1 MAFLNGETVAL
12 SVELRHSVSFR
23 IADPISEDRSLA
35 LISCLH
41 RIAQKFRESGSVENI
56 VSENKT
62 RGIISYELLAYDKR
76 LGKSVRRRLPRIT
89 EPYTEIA
96 SVAKK
101 ALEAGKVIR
110 RGNNQNIPYAG
121 QHQN

>member
-1 MAFLNGETVAL
+1 MFLFSGAHGFAEHSAEVA
-12 SVELRHSVSFR
+12 SVEDVVAEHE
-23 IADPISEDRSLA
+23 AD
-35 LISCLH
+35 
-41 RIAQKFRESGSVENI
+41 GI
-56 VSENKT
+56 VAH
-62 RGIISYELLAYDKR
+62 ELLAYDES
-76 LGKSVRRRLPRIT
+76 LGKSVRRRLLRIT